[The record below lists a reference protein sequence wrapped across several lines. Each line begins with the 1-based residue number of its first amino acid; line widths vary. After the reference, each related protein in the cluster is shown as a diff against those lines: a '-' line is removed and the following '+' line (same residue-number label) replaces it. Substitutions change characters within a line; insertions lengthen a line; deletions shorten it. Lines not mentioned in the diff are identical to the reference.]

1 MPDPSPNAI
10 EVTNLVKMFA
20 GVAAVNDI
28 SFTLARGEILGFLGP
43 NGAGKS
49 TTMRILT
56 GYLPATS
63 GHVRICGIP
72 VTTQPDEIKRR
83 IGYMPENNPLPEDMR
98 VSEYLYFRGRLKE
111 VPRRKLG
118 PRIDEVLELC
128 DLKRVRHRIIGRLS
142 KGYRQRVGIA
152 ETVLAEPPVI
162 IMDEPTIGLD
172 PHQILIVRDLIGSLR
187 GRMAVII
194 SSHILPEIEVTCD
207 RVMIINQGR
216 VVAEGTPAALRRE
229 IDKLSA
235 AGGKVD
241 MMRMPVDYP
250 HVVASSGRTWGA
262 TVDARLHDPKLKA
275 IVSSLWGYY
284 GLPPSKL
291 SSFYYALPTISY
303 LTEGGYYPK
312 GRSQDI
318 SNAFVRLI
326 EKRGGKVLLNSRVEK
341 ILTKDGAAYGVRT
354 AAGQEYQARAV
365 ISNASAYN
373 TFHKLLDPD
382 ERLAPYLAR
391 LDGFSVSLSSFIVF
405 LGLKQDLVRQ
415 LGLKDTE
422 IFYDPG
428 YDPEATYRGAL
439 SCDMTSPGFGVTLY
453 DNLFPGYSPA
463 GKNTITVMTL
473 QGFDHWKPFEAAYA
487 KGDKAAYRQE
497 KERMADLLIRQAER
511 VLLPGLT
518 SAIEVKEIATPLT
531 NARYTGN
538 YRGAI
543 YGWDQTLDNS
553 NPHRLGH
560 TTPVGNLY
568 LSGAWTSPGGGYG
581 GVLASGLQCFS
592 EIMTK
597 WG

>member
-216 VVAEGTPAALRRE
+216 VVAEGTR
-229 IDKLSA
+229 SA
-235 AGGKVD
+235 AT
-241 MMRMPVDYP
+241 
-250 HVVASSGRTWGA
+250 A
-262 TVDARLHDPKLKA
+262 
-275 IVSSLWGYY
+275 
-284 GLPPSKL
+284 
-291 SSFYYALPTISY
+291 PT
-303 LTEGGYYPK
+303 
-312 GRSQDI
+312 
-318 SNAFVRLI
+318 
-326 EKRGGKVLLNSRVEK
+326 
-341 ILTKDGAAYGVRT
+341 
-354 AAGQEYQARAV
+354 
-365 ISNASAYN
+365 
-373 TFHKLLDPD
+373 
-382 ERLAPYLAR
+382 
-391 LDGFSVSLSSFIVF
+391 
-405 LGLKQDLVRQ
+405 
-415 LGLKDTE
+415 
-422 IFYDPG
+422 
-428 YDPEATYRGAL
+428 
-439 SCDMTSPGFGVTLY
+439 
-453 DNLFPGYSPA
+453 
-463 GKNTITVMTL
+463 
-473 QGFDHWKPFEAAYA
+473 
-487 KGDKAAYRQE
+487 
-497 KERMADLLIRQAER
+497 
-511 VLLPGLT
+511 
-518 SAIEVKEIATPLT
+518 
-531 NARYTGN
+531 
-538 YRGAI
+538 
-543 YGWDQTLDNS
+543 
-553 NPHRLGH
+553 
-560 TTPVGNLY
+560 
-568 LSGAWTSPGGGYG
+568 
-581 GVLASGLQCFS
+581 
-592 EIMTK
+592 
-597 WG
+597 